1 MFDYI
6 VVGAGSAGC
15 VLANRLSAQHSVLVL
30 EAGGRDWNPLIHMP
44 AGVAKLIKKD
54 WVNWCFNTAPELQ
67 LEKRALYWPR
77 GKVLGGSSAM
87 NGMIYI
93 RGHHSDYDS
102 WAAQGCAGWSW
113 QEVLPYFKRSE
124 NFLAGADFYHGAGGQ
139 LQVSLGCSDL
149 PLFERFLQAGRDLG
163 LPDNADFNGAE
174 QEGVGRYHLTITKN
188 GRRCSAAAAFLKPIR
203 SRKNLHLQT
212 HAHVTRIL
220 FEGKR
225 AVGVEYIQGDTLK
238 QARAIQEVLLSAG
251 AVQSPQLLL
260 LSGIGDQNTLEKFGI
275 TLRHHLPGVGQN
287 LQDHL
292 DISVQ
297 THITQ
302 ALSLH
307 AYDRI
312 DKELAV
318 LMQYLL
324 LGKGLGRSNG
334 LETGAF
340 VKTQPGLDKPDV
352 QLHFVPTF
360 MLDHGRKKIPEHGM
374 MIHACQ
380 LRPHS
385 RGLVTL
391 ASNDPLAAPLIQP
404 NYLSSE
410 LDMQVMV
417 EAVKIARRVF
427 AAPAFADVLGEELM
441 PGRAVQ
447 SDEEIQKFIRQSAE
461 SIYHPVGSC
470 KMGLDESAVVDPQL
484 RVNGVEKLRVVDASI
499 MPTLVGG
506 NTNAPTLMI
515 AEKAADFI
523 LNDAKK

>member
-15 VLANRLSAQHSVLVL
+15 VLAHRLSESYRVLLL

-44 AGVAKLIKKD
+44 AGVAKLIKSD
-54 WVNWCFNTAPELQ
+54 WVNWSFNTAPELQ
-67 LEKRALYWPR
+67 LDQRRLYWPR

-87 NGMIYI
+87 NGMVYI
-93 RGHHSDYDS
+93 RGHHSDYDA
-102 WAAQGCAGWSW
+102 WAAQGCSGWRW

-124 NFLAGADFYHGAGGQ
+124 NFLAGADFYHGTGGP
-139 LQVSLGCSDL
+139 LQVSLGCSGL
-149 PLFERFLQAGRDLG
+149 PLFERFVQAGRDLG
-163 LPDNADFNGAE
+163 LPYNADFNGAE
-174 QEGVGRYHLTITKN
+174 QEGVGPYQLTITES
-188 GRRCSAAAAFLKPIR
+188 GRRCSAAVAFLKPIR
-203 SRKNLHLQT
+203 ARQTLQVQT

-225 AVGVEYIQGDTLK
+225 AVGVEYLHQGQLK
-238 QARAIQEVLLSAG
+238 QARAGREVLLSAG
-251 AVQSPQLLL
+251 AVQSPHILL
-260 LSGIGDQNTLEKFGI
+260 LSGVGPRDTLAEFAI
-275 TLRHHLPGVGQN
+275 PLQQHLPGVGQN

-312 DKELAV
+312 DKELGV
-318 LMQYLL
+318 LLQYLL
-324 LGKGLGRSNG
+324 RGKGLGRSNG
-334 LETGAF
+334 LEAGAF

-360 MLDHGRKKIPEHGM
+360 MLDHGRKKIPAHGM

-380 LRPHS
+380 LRPQS
-385 RGLVTL
+385 RGFVTL
-391 ASNDPLAAPLIQP
+391 ASNDPLVAPQIQP
-404 NYLSSE
+404 NYLSAE
-410 LDMQVMV
+410 HDMQVMV
-417 EAVKIARRVF
+417 DAVKIARRVF

-447 SDEEIQKFIRQSAE
+447 SDEEIKQYIRRAAE
-461 SIYHPVGSC
+461 SIYHPVGTC
-470 KMGLDESAVVDPQL
+470 KMGRDEQAVVDPQL
-484 RVNGVEKLRVVDASI
+484 RVNGIENLRVVDASI
-499 MPTLVGG
+499 MPSLVGG

-515 AEKAADFI
+515 AEKAADLI
-523 LNDAKK
+523 LAKAHE